1 MTLEERDERMRE
13 EGREE
18 GRMETLVSL
27 VCKQLSKGKTPQE
40 IAEILDMDLS
50 VIQKICDTAADFASE
65 YPIDDIMAALEE
77 KEWI

>member
-1 MTLEERDERMRE
+1 
-13 EGREE
+13 
-18 GRMETLVSL
+18 
-27 VCKQLSKGKTPQE
+27 
-40 IAEILDMDLS
+40 MDLS